1 MDPGIQIEQ
10 ALQEAQKRD
19 GELREQA
26 ARVIAHRTE
35 VEMRLGR
42 AVEESAKAREQAG
55 QALRNAD
62 AATRAGKA
70 GNTDKWTRAAQAL
83 ALQMQAKESEVENLK
98 AQHATASE
106 QADLAKRQAN
116 ENALQLQELAA
127 KRMELVGKLE
137 QAKMQEAVNR
147 TMEQLNRPVDT
158 SGPSLGEIEDKIN
171 SRMAQ
176 ASARAELSSASIEG
190 AQQEL
195 ERSMRQAEAPMPARE
210 APRGA
215 RPRPGAGRGD
225 APARE
230 RRRRRRPA
238 PAGAPAPAA
247 ETPPPAERRL
257 TTARRAPPLASRG
270 GAGASAAACR
280 TARGS
285 RSRQPRVERRRRDLR
300 ADRVGEQADCEAA
313 PASVTASS
321 ACCAP
326 APPGVNGRS
335 VASDPTVPAQ
345 RRVLPRRVHVAAPR
359 SSSYAEAS
367 RKHQPTAWYGHDEHE
382 VAPRRAQDREALADA
397 RAEAAH
403 VVADVAGAD
412 DADQHGRRSATTS
425 AWSRARA
432 THDHSNAGRLPSCG
446 RCGRRPETVRP
457 ADEPARDDEV
467 EHGLREQRRDERR
480 RGRAVDALAHRV
492 DLQDVAAARRR
503 DRVQRRRPRR
513 RPRARCARRR
523 AWRGYAARRMLQ
535 PGARAQEAGSR
546 APGRTREQERPRAG
560 RPPDGR

>member
-1 MDPGIQIEQ
+1 MSFLSRTWGYLKVAVQGGVEKRMDPGIQIEQ

-70 GNTDKWTRAAQAL
+70 EDADKWTRAAQAL

-195 ERSMRQAEAPMPARE
+195 ERSMRQVEAQASLDKLRGELGLGPA
-210 APRGA
+210 
-215 RPRPGAGRGD
+215 PGAD
-225 APARE
+225 APALE
-230 RRRRRRPA
+230 SGAEGESA
-238 PAGAPAPAA
+238 PAAPAPAA
-247 ETPPPAERRL
+247 DQPPAG
-257 TTARRAPPLASRG
+257 SG
-270 GAGASAAACR
+270 G
-280 TARGS
+280 
-285 RSRQPRVERRRRDLR
+285 
-300 ADRVGEQADCEAA
+300 
-313 PASVTASS
+313 
-321 ACCAP
+321 
-326 APPGVNGRS
+326 
-335 VASDPTVPAQ
+335 
-345 RRVLPRRVHVAAPR
+345 
-359 SSSYAEAS
+359 
-367 RKHQPTAWYGHDEHE
+367 
-382 VAPRRAQDREALADA
+382 
-397 RAEAAH
+397 
-403 VVADVAGAD
+403 
-412 DADQHGRRSATTS
+412 
-425 AWSRARA
+425 
-432 THDHSNAGRLPSCG
+432 
-446 RCGRRPETVRP
+446 
-457 ADEPARDDEV
+457 
-467 EHGLREQRRDERR
+467 
-480 RGRAVDALAHRV
+480 
-492 DLQDVAAARRR
+492 
-503 DRVQRRRPRR
+503 
-513 RPRARCARRR
+513 
-523 AWRGYAARRMLQ
+523 
-535 PGARAQEAGSR
+535 
-546 APGRTREQERPRAG
+546 
-560 RPPDGR
+560 